1 MLEST
6 LAAGRKA
13 RRGGPAGHSQS
24 PGGDGA
30 QPERAIRDTAE
41 TITRADEGSEP
52 DTQPAR
58 KPEKKDVRSRHP
70 EAIQPSVPV
79 ISSTGLRI

>member
-52 DTQPAR
+52 DTHSQQESQRR
-58 KPEKKDVRSRHP
+58 K
-70 EAIQPSVPV
+70 
-79 ISSTGLRI
+79 T